1 MQERPN
7 IETFKNFVVPDIID
21 YGLNGINPGH
31 KSAAAHHHFANKNN
45 HFYPCLIESGLTNDN
60 KVRCEDELELP
71 KKYKLGIINLDL
83 SEKERRMAVPLLL
96 EKIEKYRPKIACFIG
111 KVAFESFE
119 KVLLLHP
126 EMNPTPLLDSFSY
139 QPIIPVVHDAAVYDD
154 SMLNW
159 KNETSTK
166 IFVIPSTSP
175 IVSQYRKDDKLKL
188 FKDLKKLVDQISNK

>member
-1 MQERPN
+1 
-7 IETFKNFVVPDIID
+7 
-21 YGLNGINPGH
+21 
-31 KSAAAHHHFANKNN
+31 
-45 HFYPCLIESGLTNDN
+45 
-60 KVRCEDELELP
+60 
-71 KKYKLGIINLDL
+71 
-83 SEKERRMAVPLLL
+83 MAVPLLL
-96 EKIEKYRPKIACFIG
+96 EKLEKYRPKIACFIG

-154 SMLNW
+154 LMLNW

-175 IVSQYRKDDKLKL
+175 IVSQYRKGDKLKL

>member
-139 QPIIPVVHDAAVYDD
+139 QPIIP
-154 SMLNW
+154 
-159 KNETSTK
+159 
-166 IFVIPSTSP
+166 I
-175 IVSQYRKDDKLKL
+175 QC
-188 FKDLKKLVDQISNK
+188 